1 MIEDKKNAGHPPV
14 MRPHT
19 ISIDNR
25 KRAHLTGVTKVVSA
39 TTTRLSLETAL
50 GGLVIEG
57 IDLNIGK
64 YSDTEGT
71 LGFEG
76 NVSGLRYTKGATSL
90 VKKIFK

>member
-1 MIEDKKNAGHPPV
+1 MTDEKNNAGHPPV

-25 KRAHLTGVTKVVSA
+25 KRAHLTGVIKVVSA
-39 TTTRLSLETAL
+39 TAARLTLETSL
-50 GGLVIEG
+50 GGLIIEG
-57 IDLNIGK
+57 TDLSIGRF
-64 YSDTEGT
+64 SDTEGT

-76 NVSGLRYTKGATSL
+76 AVSGLKYTKGAVSL